1 MTEEERRERL
11 LRMGLDP
18 SQYRYVT
25 NEEAAYEDTTRLS
38 TVGTGLKQAIGP
50 TAGALGGAK
59 LGMMGGAVLGP
70 IGAGVGGLV
79 GGVLGGFAGAFGQG
93 AIEEAVLDD
102 AEEQALA
109 LERQAAAQKYPYT
122 SFFAQTAPSLGF
134 VRPSPTLLKA
144 IPGALKNAPLRTQTA
159 LQKQAL
165 TGLGIGSGLEAGVE
179 AGSQALMGEELDYG
193 RIGLA
198 GLVGGAL
205 QQPTRLGKKI
215 YGDTPRPLT
224 DEEALAVLPTKREEI
239 LSRAEKTLEEEK
251 LKAEAR
257 LAADDKATSEAEA
270 SRRDETTA
278 TEDLEATKRLKDD
291 KANVEI
297 ELEKAQRNR
306 QLLEKQT
313 ESLRETY
320 GSDHKLVQ
328 QAQRKAMDALQDEM
342 TVMERVK
349 ELNDQRKAQR
359 DEAKRQEA
367 EVEEIAN
374 RHNQRQQALTG
385 KALRIPPSEQLLK
398 DAKGLSERLGMGWRR
413 AVIEATDRYNAETTR
428 GVYKLPTHE
437 ILLNE
442 KLDNPDT
449 PFHEY
454 LHGLWQVLK
463 RGDDPKHRGLLEF
476 FETDLFAES
485 KMRNALESDTDKRIW
500 SEEQIVE
507 RAGKMLQK
515 RMTDAPAG
523 VMAKLGKWFKDY
535 KLERDARKG
544 FVPKKGDTS
553 DKHLERLAD
562 WLAMRGERQPVL
574 QPQQLELFLTQLPV
588 RFAGD
593 GLDSPTAGGERYS
606 KDSGGTAD
614 PDEPPLTFEQQA
626 EEMRKIRE
634 ALEAEN
640 PSLKNPDGKPTDA
653 ARAFAKIRQDHL
665 RLQEVKAEQVTEGLK
680 IAATYDEKFRKRYT
694 KKVRDKMVSRIKSG
708 TFSIEQA
715 QKALLRFANKPFPED
730 MSGKDIAKVINS
742 LEMYHGSAWAERV
755 LREGFKGEELSR
767 GGNQGRGIYLTG
779 NKREAISFAD
789 TLDDVIS
796 IRTNFKNLLNLDER
810 VGEDFLK
817 AYKKTADKM
826 YGDSLQN
833 PITQVEYDRVIY
845 ALVNHTREGKRPL
858 DSILRQ
864 LSGARY
870 SKRSPEEVLP
880 RGQEDIHREDHRNRV
895 LHAMGYDGLTLSAFD
910 IKRPRRHTIAFR
922 EPLEKANGQLQE
934 YYTDQRLQKVD
945 SEKLLEDMNDYQ
957 LTSATDH
964 FSSNPALLTQFGI
977 RSIVDSVR
985 NVGQTIEEKAIS
997 TRVADA
1003 LDATARDSRELQGR
1017 FIEQFLM
1024 HQGEVKLSQRDA
1036 ELVQIYMVHRRRK
1049 LPVPSEAQA
1058 AYDAPDS
1065 KVRYYVDYFSK
1076 DYTKARDLQLG
1087 EGMKV
1092 YSPSEGDYVTAGK
1105 DVNYVPETFSLLK
1118 RRELQ
1123 GDFGIEKQQVAKKEL
1138 LEYWKEVR
1146 GDDKAITDADLEV
1159 AINKYISKSVDFDS
1173 DLGSTKFGAIRKVQ
1187 GLGLPK
1193 TLDDKGK
1200 LLWIEPSA
1208 VNNYTRYF
1216 KRFADDFAFY
1226 KNVENDAVVRAAL
1239 GVPHEGKHA
1248 ATLKDSPFTT
1258 RTKTE
1263 IVEGKEIQLN
1273 AGMTSHPAVQNFM
1286 KGYLGYYD
1294 GSELIGRTANR
1305 LVVSHWLGFMSGIR
1319 DLFTSYTLALPYMG
1333 WNNAS
1338 ALVKSFTDVRK
1349 SWVKSH
1355 VKGVNKTKSNRIEF
1369 GLETHTKLLN
1379 GLDLWSDWATKYS
1392 GRNILERSTRA
1403 LQFGLGRA
1411 LVLQNIGA
1419 ADTDRLAMR
1428 TLETLGRMSGVDY
1441 RTLRRHA
1448 DKADAYKLSD
1458 AEFDNM
1464 LDDMAAG
1471 WVEIN
1476 QGTYDVRG
1484 VPSWTLFGAPS
1495 LFTSLSRWTVEK
1507 TTRMDRDILGPLFN
1521 EGDIRPLVKSTLG
1534 AVVTGGALTYISQF
1548 IYNKLQGAPT
1558 LEEALKAENNE
1569 EARYAVVNMLN
1580 QTGYFG
1586 LVSALLNDWARFEQG
1601 YNPDLPGGFV
1611 FPALDFFSQT
1621 MMDPMADAVRAIEE
1635 GAPVIETYGK
1645 AINDVMLR
1653 ATQTYRIISQQTFQ
1667 REEMDKANMRRN
1679 YRVFRRLEGF
1689 TDAPVSPD
1697 MGNKYMRPDTREF
1710 KEAETVEE
1718 MVETIPGALREQI
1731 DRAQGRPDKL
1741 KSYVQGLYTTSDKTM
1756 PSVKTVEGVKEFM
1769 RYRDFMI
1776 KMGRGKDW
1784 QRTFNEWARK
1794 QAMSPTR
1801 KALVKGYVELQIARS
1816 QQ

>member
-59 LGMMGGAVLGP
+59 LGMMGGAAFGP

-102 AEEQALA
+102 AEEQSLA

-239 LSRAEKTLEEEK
+239 LSRAEKALEEEK
-251 LKAEAR
+251 LKTEAR

-297 ELEKAQRNR
+297 ALEKAQRNR

-428 GVYKLPTHE
+428 GVYKLPKHE

-523 VMAKLGKWFKDY
+523 VMAKLGKWFDDY

-614 PDEPPLTFEQQA
+614 PDESPLTFEQQA

-680 IAATYDEKFRKRYT
+680 IAATYDEQFRKRYT
-694 KKVRDKMVSRIKSG
+694 KKIRDKMLSRIKSG

-715 QKALLRFANKPFPED
+715 QKALTRFAIRAFPED
-730 MSGKDIAKVINS
+730 MSGEDVAKVVNA
-742 LEMYHGSAWAERV
+742 LTMYHGARGQVEKIVDGRRERIPAKDAI
-755 LREGFKGEELSR
+755 LQEGFKTEELSPASTF
-767 GGNQGRGIYLTG
+767 GRGIYMTPDQKTAEGYGGWANVL
-779 NKREAISFAD
+779 K
-789 TLDDVIS
+789 
-796 IRTNFKNLLNLDER
+796 IRTNFKKLYNFNNLSARDVSKYVDEFTLAAEKLGYPLQDYTSSDR
-810 VGEDFLK
+810 INFGRRIDDFK
-817 AYKKTADKM
+817 ETPKK
-826 YGDSLQN
+826 
-833 PITQVEYDRVIY
+833 
-845 ALVNHTREGKRPL
+845 
-858 DSILRQ
+858 
-864 LSGARY
+864 
-870 SKRSPEEVLP
+870 
-880 RGQEDIHREDHRNRV
+880 QEAISQGLTGTDIRNRI
-895 LHAMGYDGLTLSAFD
+895 LSSLGYDGLTYSDGYF
-910 IKRPRRHTIAFR
+910 REVVAFR
-922 EPLEKANGQLQE
+922 EPLEKANGQLQD

-964 FSSNPALLTQFGI
+964 FSSNPAVLTQFGI

-985 NVGQTIEEKAIS
+985 IVGQTVEEKAIAN
-997 TRVADA
+997 RVADA

-1092 YSPSEGDYVTAGK
+1092 YSPSEGDYVTAGR
-1105 DVNYVPETFSLLK
+1105 DVDYVPETFSLLK

-1123 GDFGIEKQQVAKKEL
+1123 GDFGLVKQQAAKQEL

-1159 AINKYISKSVDFDS
+1159 ALNKYISKSVDFDS

-1193 TLDDKGK
+1193 TLDDKGR

-1263 IVEGKEIQLN
+1263 IIEGKEIQLN

-1349 SWVKSH
+1349 SWVRSH
-1355 VKGVNKTKSNRIEF
+1355 AKGVNKTKSNRIEF

-1392 GRNILERSTRA
+1392 GRNIMERSTRA

-1448 DKADAYKLSD
+1448 DKADSYKLSD

-1558 LEEALKAENNE
+1558 LEEALKAENND

-1718 MVETIPGALREQI
+1718 MVQTIPGALREQI

>member
-59 LGMMGGAVLGP
+59 LGMMGGAAFGP

-79 GGVLGGFAGAFGQG
+79 GGVIGGFAGAFGQG

-239 LSRAEKTLEEEK
+239 LSRAEKALEEEK
-251 LKAEAR
+251 LKTEAR

-297 ELEKAQRNR
+297 ALEKAQRNR

-523 VMAKLGKWFKDY
+523 VMAKLGKWFDDY

-614 PDEPPLTFEQQA
+614 PNEPPLTFEQQA

-665 RLQEVKAEQVTEGLK
+665 RLQEAKAEQVTEGLK

-715 QKALLRFANKPFPED
+715 QKALLRFANKPFAND
-730 MSGKDIAKVINS
+730 MKGEDIAKVINS
-742 LEMYHGSAWAERV
+742 LEMYHGSPAAKTI
-755 LREGFKGEELSR
+755 LAEGFKGEELSP
-767 GGNQGRGIYLTG
+767 GGLAGRGIYITPDKDKSVSYG
-779 NKREAISFAD
+779 EP
-789 TLDDVIS
+789 IS
-796 IRTNFKNLLNLDER
+796 IRTNFRSLLDLGRSQVDIESFYNDYTTKATQLGYTISEER
-810 VGEDFLK
+810 NAIIEIAFNEARNNPESSMPVNALEGLIDGINP
-817 AYKKTADKM
+817 ATA
-826 YGDSLQN
+826 LQN
-833 PITQVEYDRVIY
+833 F
-845 ALVNHTREGKRPL
+845 N
-858 DSILRQ
+858 
-864 LSGARY
+864 
-870 SKRSPEEVLP
+870 PE
-880 RGQEDIHREDHRNRV
+880 RGIAPTPVDIRNRI
-895 LHAMGYDGLTLSAFD
+895 LNEMGYDGLTYVFD
-910 IKRPRRHTIAFR
+910 GVREVVAFR
-922 EPLEKANGQLQE
+922 EPFQKANGQLQE

-964 FSSNPALLTQFGI
+964 FSSNPAVLTQFGI

-985 NVGQTIEEKAIS
+985 IVGQTVEEKAIAN
-997 TRVADA
+997 RVADA

-1092 YSPSEGDYVTAGK
+1092 YSPSEGDYVTAGR
-1105 DVNYVPETFSLLK
+1105 DVDYVPETFSLLK

-1123 GDFGIEKQQVAKKEL
+1123 GDFGLVKQQAAKQEL

-1159 AINKYISKSVDFDS
+1159 ALNKYISKSVDFDS

-1193 TLDDKGK
+1193 TLDDKGR

-1263 IVEGKEIQLN
+1263 IIEGKEIQLN

-1349 SWVKSH
+1349 SWVRSH
-1355 VKGVNKTKSNRIEF
+1355 AKGVNKTKSNRIEF

-1379 GLDLWSDWATKYS
+1379 GLDKWSDLATKYS
-1392 GRNILERSTRA
+1392 GRNVLERSTRA

-1448 DKADAYKLSD
+1448 DKADSYKLSD

-1558 LEEALKAENNE
+1558 LEEALKAENND

-1645 AINDVMLR
+1645 ALNDVMLR
-1653 ATQTYRIISQQTFQ
+1653 ATQTYRIISQQAFQ

-1689 TDAPVSPD
+1689 TDATVSPE

-1718 MVETIPGALREQI
+1718 MVQTIPGALREQI

>member
-1 MTEEERRERL
+1 MVVRQAQDF
-11 LRMGLDP
+11 GDP
-18 SQYRYVT
+18 SGRIEKFTDSGYDPSKADDT
-25 NEEAAYEDTTRLS
+25 AYIKRNKIL
-38 TVGTGLKQAIGP
+38 Q
-50 TAGALGGAK
+50 K
-59 LGMMGGAVLGP
+59 LGY
-70 IGAGVGGLV
+70 
-79 GGVLGGFAGAFGQG
+79 
-93 AIEEAVLDD
+93 D
-102 AEEQALA
+102 
-109 LERQAAAQKYPYT
+109 
-122 SFFAQTAPSLGF
+122 SL
-134 VRPSPTLLKA
+134 L
-144 IPGALKNAPLRTQTA
+144 
-159 LQKQAL
+159 
-165 TGLGIGSGLEAGVE
+165 
-179 AGSQALMGEELDYG
+179 
-193 RIGLA
+193 
-198 GLVGGAL
+198 
-205 QQPTRLGKKI
+205 
-215 YGDTPRPLT
+215 
-224 DEEALAVLPTKREEI
+224 
-239 LSRAEKTLEEEK
+239 
-251 LKAEAR
+251 
-257 LAADDKATSEAEA
+257 
-270 SRRDETTA
+270 
-278 TEDLEATKRLKDD
+278 
-291 KANVEI
+291 
-297 ELEKAQRNR
+297 
-306 QLLEKQT
+306 
-313 ESLRETY
+313 
-320 GSDHKLVQ
+320 
-328 QAQRKAMDALQDEM
+328 
-342 TVMERVK
+342 
-349 ELNDQRKAQR
+349 
-359 DEAKRQEA
+359 
-367 EVEEIAN
+367 
-374 RHNQRQQALTG
+374 
-385 KALRIPPSEQLLK
+385 
-398 DAKGLSERLGMGWRR
+398 
-413 AVIEATDRYNAETTR
+413 
-428 GVYKLPTHE
+428 
-437 ILLNE
+437 
-442 KLDNPDT
+442 
-449 PFHEY
+449 
-454 LHGLWQVLK
+454 
-463 RGDDPKHRGLLEF
+463 
-476 FETDLFAES
+476 
-485 KMRNALESDTDKRIW
+485 
-500 SEEQIVE
+500 
-507 RAGKMLQK
+507 
-515 RMTDAPAG
+515 
-523 VMAKLGKWFKDY
+523 
-535 KLERDARKG
+535 
-544 FVPKKGDTS
+544 
-553 DKHLERLAD
+553 
-562 WLAMRGERQPVL
+562 
-574 QPQQLELFLTQLPV
+574 
-588 RFAGD
+588 
-593 GLDSPTAGGERYS
+593 
-606 KDSGGTAD
+606 
-614 PDEPPLTFEQQA
+614 
-626 EEMRKIRE
+626 
-634 ALEAEN
+634 
-640 PSLKNPDGKPTDA
+640 
-653 ARAFAKIRQDHL
+653 
-665 RLQEVKAEQVTEGLK
+665 
-680 IAATYDEKFRKRYT
+680 
-694 KKVRDKMVSRIKSG
+694 
-708 TFSIEQA
+708 
-715 QKALLRFANKPFPED
+715 
-730 MSGKDIAKVINS
+730 
-742 LEMYHGSAWAERV
+742 
-755 LREGFKGEELSR
+755 
-767 GGNQGRGIYLTG
+767 
-779 NKREAISFAD
+779 NKREA
-789 TLDDVIS
+789 
-796 IRTNFKNLLNLDER
+796 
-810 VGEDFLK
+810 DFE
-817 AYKKTADKM
+817 
-826 YGDSLQN
+826 SL
-833 PITQVEYDRVIY
+833 E
-845 ALVNHTREGKRPL
+845 LV
-858 DSILRQ
+858 
-864 LSGARY
+864 
-870 SKRSPEEVLP
+870 
-880 RGQEDIHREDHRNRV
+880 
-895 LHAMGYDGLTLSAFD
+895 
-910 IKRPRRHTIAFR
+910 AFR
-922 EPLEKANGQLQE
+922 EPFQKANDQLQE
-934 YYTDQRLQKVD
+934 YYTDQRLQKVG
-945 SEKLLEDMNDYQ
+945 SEKLADDMLKEMNDYQ

-985 NVGQTIEEKAIS
+985 NVGQTVEEKAIS
-997 TRVADA
+997 NRVADA

-1065 KVRYYVDYFSK
+1065 KVRYYVDYFSN
-1076 DYTKARDLQLG
+1076 DYKTARDLQLG
-1087 EGMKV
+1087 EDMKV
-1092 YSPSEGDYVTAGK
+1092 YSPSEGDYVTAGR
-1105 DVNYVPETFSLLK
+1105 DLDYVPETFSLLK